1 MANKHKERCSTS
13 LIIREMQIKTPM
25 RYYLMPVRKAA
36 ITSLQTI
43 NAGDGVQK
51 REPSYT
57 KLVGIQASTATIV
70 NSVEI
75 P

>member
-1 MANKHKERCSTS
+1 
-13 LIIREMQIKTPM
+13 
-25 RYYLMPVRKAA
+25 MPVRKAA

-57 KLVGIQASTATIV
+57 KLVGIQASTATLE

-75 P
+75 PLKTGNRTVIQASNPTAGHIH

>member
-1 MANKHKERCSTS
+1 
-13 LIIREMQIKTPM
+13 
-25 RYYLMPVRKAA
+25 MPVRKAA

-57 KLVGIQASTATIV
+57 KLVGIQASTATLE

-75 P
+75 PLKTGNRTAL